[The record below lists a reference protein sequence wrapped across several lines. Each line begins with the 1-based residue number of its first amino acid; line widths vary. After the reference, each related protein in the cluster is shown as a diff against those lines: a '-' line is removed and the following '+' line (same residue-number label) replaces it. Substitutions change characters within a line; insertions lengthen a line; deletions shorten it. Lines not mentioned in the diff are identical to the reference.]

1 MNWTSLII
9 GLIIGW
15 AIEWVIDWLYWRRRS
30 TAGTGELENLQAQN
44 RRLRADLDT
53 ANSTTAKLRADTGS
67 LEASLNAAKSEAAR
81 LRAEFEARN
90 DSAGQ
95 HTVALEA
102 LNAKLATAERENE
115 RLHAQ
120 LNVNSGVTAN
130 LNDQIGQ
137 LQAQLAA
144 QAERPQLRTLSDGGE
159 ALAVGGSAPARDQF
173 KTQLFSAAD
182 LKLAENVGEA
192 QAVGG
197 SAPTRDQFKTQLFS
211 AADLKLAE
219 DTGDE
224 LARLRGDLSGANGEI
239 ERLRAE
245 LAALRSR
252 PMRDA
257 LIDINGIG
265 PVIERRMHEAG
276 IFTFEQ
282 LAAQAPERLREIARL
297 QDWQDADPNA
307 WIAEA
312 RERAAGKGQG

>member
-1 MNWTSLII
+1 MNWTWLII

-15 AIEWVIDWLYWRRRS
+15 AVEWVIDWLYWRQRT

-44 RRLRADLDT
+44 RRLRADLD
-53 ANSTTAKLRADTGS
+53 AAGGASAKLRADTGS
-67 LEASLNAAKSEAAR
+67 LEASLGAAKSDSAR
-81 LRAEFEARN
+81 LRAELEALN
-90 DSAGQ
+90 GSAGQ
-95 HTVALEA
+95 HTIALEG
-102 LNAKLATAERENE
+102 LNAKLAAAEHENE

-120 LNVNSGVTAN
+120 LNVNSGVAAN
-130 LNDQIGQ
+130 LNDQLGQ

-144 QAERPQLRTLSDGGE
+144 QAEQPQLRTLSDGGE

-182 LKLAENVGEA
+182 LNLAENAA
-192 QAVGG
+192 QAV
-197 SAPTRDQFKTQLFS
+197 APARDQFKTQLMS
-211 AADLKLAE
+211 TADLNLAE
-219 DTGDE
+219 HAAAGDE

-245 LAALRSR
+245 LATLRSR
-252 PMRDA
+252 PVRDP

-265 PVIERRMHEAG
+265 PVIEKRMYEAG

-282 LAAQAPERLREIARL
+282 LAEQAPERLRVIARL
-297 QDWQDADPNA
+297 QDWQDADTNA

-312 RERAAGKGQG
+312 RERAAAKERS

>member
-182 LKLAENVGEA
+182 LKLAE
-192 QAVGG
+192 
-197 SAPTRDQFKTQLFS
+197 
-211 AADLKLAE
+211 

-265 PVIERRMHEAG
+265 PVIEKRMFDAG